1 LNIWQKTKPFYNELK
16 SLPIESQND
25 KQNKQIFITAVSQ
38 AINRVKC
45 NDCKTHIETEGKE

>member
-1 LNIWQKTKPFYNELK
+1 MNIWQKTKPFYNELK

-25 KQNKQIFITAVSQ
+25 KHNKQIFITAVSQ